1 MDLKIY
7 FGFCPLFVGGA
18 WRAYSDILIP
28 MSRIESNP
36 PSEEYKVYAVPEEHY
51 DKILKGLEDLGYE
64 LDKKRKRLEDLGYEL
79 DKKRKRLEDLGY
91 KLDKKRPEDRKN
103 IEFPD
108 ISTLISDTPLP

>member
-64 LDKKRKRLEDLGYEL
+64 LDKKRKRLEDLGY
-79 DKKRKRLEDLGY
+79 

>member
-51 DKILKGLEDLGYE
+51 DKILKGLEDLGY
-64 LDKKRKRLEDLGYEL
+64 
-79 DKKRKRLEDLGY
+79 

>member
-79 DKKRKRLEDLGY
+79 DKKR
-91 KLDKKRPEDRKN
+91 PEDRKN